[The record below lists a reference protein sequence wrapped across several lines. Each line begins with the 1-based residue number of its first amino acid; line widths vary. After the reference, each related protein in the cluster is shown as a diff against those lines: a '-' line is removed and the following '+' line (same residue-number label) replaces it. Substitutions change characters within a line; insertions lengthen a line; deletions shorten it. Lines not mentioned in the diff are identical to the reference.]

1 MKVFRFMSYE
11 EFKKYKEG
19 QVLENNTK
27 HIGKT
32 NSVGFCFLDADEI
45 DIKQAL
51 HFLSGIASFDICAV
65 FETNKKLNKTYGEYA
80 KPIKDYDKQNLL
92 KFYYDLIMLSQDI
105 PENRI
110 KINEYCTKKY
120 SKADFKLIKYS
131 KNIWSQ
137 WNIIDHQKELVWE
150 EV

>member
-1 MKVFRFMSYE
+1 MKVLRFMSYD

-27 HIGKT
+27 HLGKT

-65 FETNKKLNKTYGEYA
+65 FETKKKLNKTYGEYA
-80 KPIKDYDKQNLL
+80 KPIKDYDKQNPLQ
-92 KFYYDLIMLSQDI
+92 FYYDLIMLSYDI
-105 PENRI
+105 PENRMR
-110 KINEYCTKKY
+110 INEYCTKKY
-120 SKADFKLIKYS
+120 SKADFRLIKYS
-131 KNIWSQ
+131 ENVWNQ
-137 WNIIDHQKELVWE
+137 WNIIDHQKELVWK

>member
-1 MKVFRFMSYE
+1 MKVFRFMSYD

-27 HIGKT
+27 HVGKT

-45 DIKQAL
+45 DVKQAL

-65 FETNKKLNKTYGEYA
+65 FETKKKLNKTYGEYA
-80 KPIKDYDKQNLL
+80 KPIKDFDKQNPLQ
-92 KFYYDLIMLSQDI
+92 FYHDLIMLSQDI
-105 PENRI
+105 PENRMR
-110 KINEYCTKKY
+110 INEYCTKKY
-120 SKADFKLIKYS
+120 SKADFRLIKYS
-131 KNIWSQ
+131 ENIWSQ
-137 WNIIDHQKELVWE
+137 WNIIDHQKELVWK

>member
-27 HIGKT
+27 HSGKT

-80 KPIKDYDKQNLL
+80 KPIKDYDKQNPL
-92 KFYYDLIMLSQDI
+92 KFYCDLIMLSQDI

-131 KNIWSQ
+131 ENIWSQ
-137 WNIIDHQKELVWE
+137 WNIIDHQKELVWKE
-150 EV
+150 E

>member
-1 MKVFRFMSYE
+1 MKVFRFMSYD

-45 DIKQAL
+45 DVKQAL

-65 FETNKKLNKTYGEYA
+65 FETKKKLNKTYGEYA
-80 KPIKDYDKQNLL
+80 KPIKDYDKQNPLQ
-92 KFYYDLIMLSQDI
+92 FYHDLIMLSQDI
-105 PENRI
+105 PENRM

-120 SKADFKLIKYS
+120 SKADFRLIKYS
-131 KNIWSQ
+131 ENIWSQ
-137 WNIIDHQKELVWE
+137 WNIIDHQKELVWK

>member
-1 MKVFRFMSYE
+1 MKVFRFMSYD
-11 EFKKYKEG
+11 EFKKYKKG

-45 DIKQAL
+45 DVKQAL

-65 FETNKKLNKTYGEYA
+65 FETKKKLNKTYGEYA
-80 KPIKDYDKQNLL
+80 KPIKDYDKQNPLQ
-92 KFYYDLIMLSQDI
+92 FYHDLIMLSQDI
-105 PENRI
+105 PENRM

-120 SKADFKLIKYS
+120 SKADFRLIKYS
-131 KNIWSQ
+131 ENIWSQ
-137 WNIIDHQKELVWE
+137 WNIIDHQKELVWK